1 MVLSA
6 RGLVCQQAG
15 GYGLEEARMITP
27 YLFPK
32 SPNPGVNKAEKK
44 PAGVSKLQIFNRP
57 SLPLTAPLVCFLSFF
72 VFQIV

>member
-1 MVLSA
+1 
-6 RGLVCQQAG
+6 
-15 GYGLEEARMITP
+15 MITP
-27 YLFPK
+27 YLFPSKK

-72 VFQIV
+72 VFQNSLTHRGTDGHGTGAHWPTKHR